1 MAIEKLGKCLQGI
14 PFSKICTQQLILEVK
29 QGPKRL
35 MLQNPLSIDWKKTD
49 NFQKTPRDR
58 GKYL

>member
-29 QGPKRL
+29 QDPKRL
-35 MLQNPLSIDWKKTD
+35 MLQNPLSIDWKK
-49 NFQKTPRDR
+49 NR
-58 GKYL
+58 